1 MAVESSF
8 WSVKFP
14 AMKSAAAV
22 RGGNLLLSGLTP
34 AALCWTAEDPEALG
48 QTPPR
53 ASTARQSRDVGN
65 GALGLQCRPR
75 DPAPACGGSPF
86 LRLGIC
92 RGATAASRWNL
103 TKTLLREQKNQKNEK
118 SAAHLSLSQELLPI
132 NPCLCLQKHC
142 LWLPQPSSLTH
153 HPGRQLGEHAVPRA
167 IQSPVGLK

>member
-48 QTPPR
+48 QTPPW
-53 ASTARQSRDVGN
+53 ASTARQGRGVGN

-75 DPAPACGGSPF
+75 DPAPACGGSPIPEARN
-86 LRLGIC
+86 LS
-92 RGATAASRWNL
+92 RGNSS
-103 TKTLLREQKNQKNEK
+103 KQMESYKNSVKRAKK
-118 SAAHLSLSQELLPI
+118 SKE
-132 NPCLCLQKHC
+132 
-142 LWLPQPSSLTH
+142 
-153 HPGRQLGEHAVPRA
+153 
-167 IQSPVGLK
+167 